1 MQPGVFA
8 ASSEIYPLAMDRF
21 ELSERWA
28 PWTDLDVIF
37 TAAHAAIEAGP
48 LYPANCEV
56 VFNEEFDPFTV
67 DTLEQAQ
74 EDLRRNPHMMS
85 MDINLSHIDEDEAR
99 VSLRYSGGRLLL
111 SGSGRDWKRA
121 RAAYDAAQAVL
132 AGSYGI
138 TTPKLPKRARRH
150 GRRDTQAP
158 RDRPARDRPGER
170 RFERRGSLSGVS
182 PRPGGYGDW
191 MWRLIAGCVVLAAM
205 VLAGAA
211 PAQARCGPRT
221 AAPLTWGIGPDADF
235 EAQPPVMAYRPPSA
249 ASGLRD
255 AAKIHLRGTALV
267 ACRGRTPLLLS
278 RLRTSERLTGATQN
292 GDRLGLRIAGTARDR
307 LLVLHIGRRGV
318 TSRRTLRVAHTGG
331 RDRDPRILLSPDGGL
346 AWAADSKHA
355 AVWPSKARGARQLA
369 AAEAEIEAIRPV
381 DTGTMQLV
389 FQAGKLSK
397 PFAVTPPTPGRCH
410 APQGPTLA
418 ELGDL
423 RVSPLVVTRYMAVF
437 SGEQTQVLRFCDTR
451 TGRTVAALRGTSSQ
465 APNLH
470 DSYTDQVT
478 RLALAGGLVLAERR
492 SSTSSGTTCGL
503 RQVEI
508 LRRPRRPPARDGHPA
523 CSPPPATG
531 RCRSPARR
539 PARASRH
546 TTRSERSS
554 RKAWPPGTPS
564 RPRPA
569 RQRSRP
575 STRTASALLDAQ
587 DRDTAPISDL
597 RLDGNTL
604 GWTVAGAP
612 RQAQLAPGPQTVLT
626 TRKQ

>member
-1 MQPGVFA
+1 M
-8 ASSEIYPLAMDRF
+8 
-21 ELSERWA
+21 
-28 PWTDLDVIF
+28 
-37 TAAHAAIEAGP
+37 
-48 LYPANCEV
+48 
-56 VFNEEFDPFTV
+56 
-67 DTLEQAQ
+67 
-74 EDLRRNPHMMS
+74 
-85 MDINLSHIDEDEAR
+85 
-99 VSLRYSGGRLLL
+99 
-111 SGSGRDWKRA
+111 
-121 RAAYDAAQAVL
+121 
-132 AGSYGI
+132 
-138 TTPKLPKRARRH
+138 
-150 GRRDTQAP
+150 
-158 RDRPARDRPGER
+158 
-170 RFERRGSLSGVS
+170 
-182 PRPGGYGDW
+182 
-191 MWRLIAGCVVLAAM
+191 AAM

-235 EAQPPVMAYRPPSA
+235 EAQPPAMAYRPPSA

-255 AAKIHLRGTALV
+255 VANIHLRGTSLV
-267 ACRGRTPLLLS
+267 ACRRRTPLLLS
-278 RLRTSERLTGATQN
+278 RLRRGERLTGATQN
-292 GDRLGLRIAGTARDR
+292 GDRLGLRIAGPARDR
-307 LLVLHIGRRGV
+307 LLVLRIGRRGV

-346 AWAADSKHA
+346 AWAADSKRA

-381 DTGTMQLV
+381 DRGTMQLV
-389 FQAGKLSK
+389 FQARELSK
-397 PFAVTPPTPGRCH
+397 PFAVTPPAPGRCH

-492 SSTSSGTTCGL
+492 SSTSSGTECGL

-508 LRRPRRPPARDGHPA
+508 LRVRDGRLLTTA
-523 CSPPPATG
+523 IGVLAATG
-531 RCRSPARR
+531 DGPVPITGPSPCRSKSPHNAVG
-539 PARASRH
+539 ALVAEGLAAWHAFAAS
-546 TTRSERSS
+546 
-554 RKAWPPGTPS
+554 PGQAAVEALDANGI
-564 RPRPA
+564 R
-569 RQRSRP
+569 
-575 STRTASALLDAQ
+575 LLDAQ